1 MRADFH
7 LHTTMSDGQAT
18 PELLVWKA
26 SARNLDLIAVTD
38 HDTTAGCAAA
48 IAEGHELGVKVL
60 AGVELSANVA
70 LPSRQGERRDTLGI
84 HLICLGFDATH
95 PALQAVL
102 TRIRDSR
109 VKATRATLDALALAG
124 YGADL
129 ATDALA
135 AGDRSVCRPHVAQ
148 ALVAAGRARNKAEAF
163 DKFLSGEAYRS
174 HYDLPSAQEAIA
186 VVHAAGGVAI
196 YAHPYIEDVDEV
208 APLLKE
214 AGLDGIEVWRASW
227 PKSPRPLYIAEVAQ
241 RLDLMPS
248 GGSDWHG
255 TGLSF
260 GEFALT
266 QEAAPKLVGRLA

>member
-7 LHTTMSDGQAT
+7 LHTTMSDGHAS

-60 AGVELSANVA
+60 AGVELSATVP
-70 LPSRQGERRDTLGI
+70 LPSRHGHPARDVGI
-84 HLICLGFDATH
+84 HLICLGFDGEDAT
-95 PALQAVL
+95 LQAIL
-102 TRIRDSR
+102 SRIRASR
-109 VKATRATLDALALAG
+109 VKATRETLDALALAG

-129 ATDALA
+129 SPEAIAT
-135 AGDRSVCRPHVAQ
+135 GDRSVCRPHVAQ
-148 ALVAAGRARNKAEAF
+148 ALVKAGLARNKADAF

-174 HYDLPSAQEAIA
+174 QYDLPTALEAIEA
-186 VVHAAGGVAI
+186 VHRAGGVAI
-196 YAHPYIEDVDEV
+196 YAHPAIEDVDEV

-214 AGLDGIEVWRASW
+214 QGLDGIEVWRASW
-227 PKSPRPLYIAEVAQ
+227 PRSPRPLYIEDVAR

-255 TGLSF
+255 TVPF

-266 QEAAPKLVGRLA
+266 REAAPRLISRLA